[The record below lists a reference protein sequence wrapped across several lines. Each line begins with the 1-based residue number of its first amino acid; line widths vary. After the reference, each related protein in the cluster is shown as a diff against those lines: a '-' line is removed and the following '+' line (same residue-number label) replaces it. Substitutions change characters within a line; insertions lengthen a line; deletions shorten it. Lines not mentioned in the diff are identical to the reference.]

1 MHSAAETHPYC
12 RIKDFQSVS
21 KRLVFPSLPPT
32 QEHFLRGENYLV
44 LVDQT
49 PEHMGGGGRAGDLTS
64 LPFLFCSARA
74 GTQGLT
80 FAPARQAPPGSS
92 ALSPWIFSKLDHF
105 VLCLGK
111 PSPDPYVSNMGL

>member
-1 MHSAAETHPYC
+1 MLGMHSAAETHPCC

-49 PEHMGGGGRAGDLTS
+49 PEHMGGGAEREI
-64 LPFLFCSARA
+64 LPHFLFSFAA
-74 GTQGLT
+74 QGLELR
-80 FAPARQAPPGSS
+80 ALPLLQLGKLHQKAPPSAPGSFQNWITSFS
-92 ALSPWIFSKLDHF
+92 ALGNAPQT
-105 VLCLGK
+105 
-111 PSPDPYVSNMGL
+111 PM